1 MRLYLE
7 ASRPTDSVTYGFLPA
22 AARLGLDVTV
32 LTDLPAVHERAQA
45 VRRVGLPGAR
55 RNHRRA
61 THGNISH
68 TRFLMHQAPGF
79 HYIGEGE

>member
-32 LTDLPAVHERAQA
+32 LTDLPAVHERAEA
-45 VRRVGLPGAR
+45 RARSSVGLPGAHR
-55 RNHRRA
+55 DHRRA
-61 THGNISH
+61 AAEHFAH
-68 TRFLMHQAPGF
+68 PVPDAPGTGLPL
-79 HYIGEGE
+79 HR